1 MTKRKP
7 VGLIWSRAVWVAT
20 TFSILAVNPTASAS
34 GTQLPWVTWA
44 QGVKYDPTH
53 RVLYVSGEITSHF
66 ADAAEAFDRSGGKVG
81 ILIVEKGGS
90 PGGDVE
96 AAVRVGRVLRKQAT
110 HATLEGPCASACV
123 LMYAGAVRRAVLVWG
138 NDRVIG
144 LHRPYSLTPSASFQS
159 EQTRV
164 NAYSAKI
171 RQYLTEMNIAPDL
184 YEAMVRVPPEDVRW
198 VNAKELADL
207 GMPEWDPVYMEYMA
221 GKRASELGLSREEL
235 NRRLKLRETQC
246 DQLDGRIGPQYCNC
260 VVRIGLYP
268 AGTTCDAA
276 GFPDRPK
283 K

>member
-1 MTKRKP
+1 M
-7 VGLIWSRAVWVAT
+7 LIMVTVT
-20 TFSILAVNPTASAS
+20 PTACAS
-34 GTQLPWVTWA
+34 GAQPPWVTWT

-53 RVLYVSGEITSHF
+53 RVLYLAGDITSSF
-66 ADAAEAFDRSGGKVG
+66 AEAAEDFDRSGGKVG
-81 ILIVEKGGS
+81 VLIVETPGS
-90 PGGDVE
+90 PGGDVD
-96 AAVRVGRVLRKQAT
+96 AAVRVGRVLRKHAT
-110 HATLEGPCASACV
+110 HATLQGPCASACV

-144 LHRPYSLTPSASFQS
+144 LHRPYSLTPSASFQA
-159 EQTRV
+159 EQERV

-171 RQYLTEMNIAPDL
+171 RQYLTEMNVAPDL
-184 YEAMVRVPPEDVRW
+184 YEAMIRVPPQDVRW

-207 GMPEWDPVYMEYMA
+207 GMPEWDPVYSEYSA
-221 GKRASELGLSREEL
+221 GKAASELGISREEL

-246 DQLDGRIGPQYCNC
+246 DPLDGPIGPQYCNC

-276 GFPDRPK
+276 GFPNRPK